1 MGPQNQDCF
10 KQIVGVVEG
19 CLKEGKNVVVVCK
32 GGLGRSGT
40 FAAACLMYGGVSAK
54 EAIKIV
60 RTARNDTINSPIQ
73 Q

>member
-1 MGPQNQDCF
+1 M
-10 KQIVGVVEG
+10 
-19 CLKEGKNVVVVCK
+19 KEGKNVVVVCK